1 MRNNSLLLTSRD
13 VGTEEFKVNED
24 MIEPSDHG
32 SFNGSIT
39 YKPGGQYKI
48 PKADKFK
55 LDL

>member
-13 VGTEEFKVNED
+13 VGTEKFKVNED

-39 YKPGGQYKI
+39 YKI

>member
-13 VGTEEFKVNED
+13 VGTEEIKVNED

-32 SFNGSIT
+32 SENGYIS
-39 YKPGGQYKI
+39 YKI